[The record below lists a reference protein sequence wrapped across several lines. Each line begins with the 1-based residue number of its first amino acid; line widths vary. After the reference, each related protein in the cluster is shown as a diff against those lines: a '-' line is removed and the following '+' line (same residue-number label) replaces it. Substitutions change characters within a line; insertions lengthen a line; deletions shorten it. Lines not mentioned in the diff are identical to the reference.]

1 MTGISQVVLGD
12 LVLCKEVLP
21 TVVWDSSEH
30 EDGFNDG
37 DNSVLD
43 LSDELPSEENVQ
55 LVKVSKYYD
64 YYLLQII
71 KYSIFLLL
79 F

>member
-21 TVVWDSSEH
+21 TVICDSSEH
-30 EDGFNDG
+30 EDDINSG
-37 DNSVLD
+37 DNSELC
-43 LSDELPSEENVQ
+43 LSDELPSEENIQ
-55 LVKVSKYYD
+55 FVKVSKYSD

-71 KYSIFLLL
+71 KYSFFLPL